1 MRDIDVV
8 PVSDTRLGRCLPKL
22 PENASLELS
31 LLTAQYYEMFYGGS
45 KEYGIPSVRKL
56 SRMSPRQRKKFHAD
70 GKNTTLGYDITIE
83 FSRELTAEDAP
94 VDWFDF
100 AHDGIECS
108 YSEHQKSAGNWFMD
122 EIEKHGLFT
131 VMGLP
136 FKDPMKVTFLVPAD
150 HDQPEPYYSQM
161 ERLLKFLYMLDSCDF
176 IKSWTAQWYDVEH
189 WSAPAD
195 NAYEF
200 ARMHK
205 GDIPVQP
212 VPFNHDSMMVAR
224 I

>member
-1 MRDIDVV
+1 MLEYI
-8 PVSDTRLGRCLPKL
+8 PMSDTRLGRCLPSL
-22 PENASLELS
+22 PEGVSLEVRT
-31 LLTAQYYEMFYGGS
+31 LTDHYHNMFYGGS

-56 SRMSPRQRKKFHAD
+56 SRMSLRQRKKFHAD
-70 GKNTTLGYDITIE
+70 GKNTTLGYDLTIE
-83 FSRELTAEDAP
+83 FSRELTAQDAP

-100 AHDGIECS
+100 AHDGTECP
-108 YSEHQKSAGNWFMD
+108 YSEHEKNAGNWFMD

-136 FKDPMKVTFLVPAD
+136 FKDSMKVTFLVSAD

-161 ERLLKFLYMLDSCDF
+161 ERLLKFLRTLDTCDF
-176 IKSWTAQWYDVEH
+176 IKCWIAQWYDLDH
-189 WSAPAD
+189 WSVPTD
-195 NAYEF
+195 TAYEF

-212 VPFNHDSMMVAR
+212 IPFKSDSTMKGEV
-224 I
+224 